1 MRLYG
6 TIGLVWFDID
16 QHQGFTIRTGTSKT
30 TRRPA
35 QRSGAAPPDFPR
47 VIHEALG
54 VLPGPTKAADNCFCF
69 ESDNRHPY
77 QLIGQYP
84 S

>member
-16 QHQGFTIRTGTSKT
+16 QHQGFTIRTG
-30 TRRPA
+30 
-35 QRSGAAPPDFPR
+35 AAPPDFPR
-47 VIHEALG
+47 VIQEALG